1 MTASTPRLHDALHP
15 DPAVATQEPPR
26 RTLPVLFGALA
37 VALLALAV
45 WWSSQQDARNGNTT
59 APVAAE
65 VPAAAVPP
73 AAQEGARG
81 ATAQR
86 TERARPV
93 VADRGPRPLA
103 GNPMPEYP
111 RTSLRSGAEGMVLLN
126 ILVDAS
132 GTPVDVEVV
141 QRSGVRDRNLD
152 RAAIDAVRQW
162 RFEPAIRGGKA
173 VSSSVQL
180 PVDFRRG

>member
-1 MTASTPRLHDALHP
+1 
-15 DPAVATQEPPR
+15 
-26 RTLPVLFGALA
+26 
-37 VALLALAV
+37 
-45 WWSSQQDARNGNTT
+45 
-59 APVAAE
+59 
-65 VPAAAVPP
+65 
-73 AAQEGARG
+73 
-81 ATAQR
+81 
-86 TERARPV
+86 
-93 VADRGPRPLA
+93 
-103 GNPMPEYP
+103 MPEYP

-126 ILVDAS
+126 IQVDAS

-173 VSSSVQL
+173 VSSTVQL